1 MPLSSALPVPTWH
14 PGSAGAGTRRDWP
27 EGTPGWGTTP
37 RRWPRSLL
45 SAPAPRECRK
55 YIKLHSKKM
64 SLEIISGWGPSCLRP
79 HTHATSPP
87 QVSCHERPAEQT
99 FLNLHFVWI
108 FTEKALFWGVG
119 GTAKSSYL
127 DSMPNHSS
135 SKLLKSHQEAHS
147 SIYSFHTHLLRGDW
161 ICSWSGWKR
170 PQTSCVPC
178 PRLPDRAAISS
189 ARPGTGQNLTQSYVP
204 FHFKNETLQDEG
216 TFVLYHDL

>member
-1 MPLSSALPVPTWH
+1 MGNNPPPLAQVAPQCTCPQGMQEVYKAPLEENVLRNHFWMRPFLLETPHPCDKSS
-14 PGSAGAGTRRDWP
+14 S
-27 EGTPGWGTTP
+27 
-37 RRWPRSLL
+37 SLL
-45 SAPAPRECRK
+45 PREASRTDLPQFAFCVSFYRK
-55 YIKLHSKKM
+55 GS
-64 SLEIISGWGPSCLRP
+64 
-79 HTHATSPP
+79 
-87 QVSCHERPAEQT
+87 
-99 FLNLHFVWI
+99 
-108 FTEKALFWGVG
+108 FWGVG
-119 GTAKSSYL
+119 GTAKLSYL